1 MVICKAIFVIK
12 EGENFYKVKYLCT
25 AEVRTSNKKNP
36 IDRHYTVTVDND
48 SAMMT
53 THRTT
58 KNPTI
63 LTAQYF
69 VNKHIK
75 SCTLKTSNQQ

>member
-25 AEVRTSNKKNP
+25 AEVRTSSKKNP
-36 IDRHYTVTVDND
+36 IDRHYTVTVDD
-48 SAMMT
+48 SSVTT

-69 VNKHIK
+69 VNKH
-75 SCTLKTSNQQ
+75 LKTCTPQTSDQQ